1 MSTIITK
8 RQFPHYHKYTM
19 DLAGRPL
26 TLEVG
31 KLAELANAAV
41 MVGYGDTRVLCC
53 VTAAPRPRDGIDFF
67 PLSVDFEE
75 KMYAVGRIPGSFNR
89 REGRPGEK
97 GILTSRVI
105 DRPIRPLFPYDFRND
120 VSVMCT
126 VMAVDHDC
134 SPEIAA
140 LIGTSAA
147 LAISDI
153 PWNGPVAALKVGL
166 VDGKLVFNPDS
177 EQRKVSDLDVT
188 VVSTGKKVVMIE
200 AGANEVPNDVMF
212 EAIKQAHEEN
222 QKQIALINQM
232 VQEIG
237 KPKFDYPHADFNYEL
252 FNKITAD
259 FMDEA
264 KAAMDTDDKNVREQR
279 WNAMI
284 EKWHEKY
291 LEEYPNMDQYL
302 EEITYKFQK
311 MIVKKWLLE
320 GHRVDGRQKNEIR
333 PLDAEVGVLPRVH
346 GSGLFT
352 RGQTQVLSVCTL
364 DTLSANQKLDTIW
377 EETEKRYMHHYNF
390 PGYSVGEAKP
400 ARSPGRR
407 EIGHGAL
414 AERALLPVIP
424 PVEEFPYAIRVV
436 SEVVSS
442 NGSTSQGSIC
452 GSTLALMDAGVPI
465 KAPVAGIS
473 CGLIQDDDGSFTTF
487 IDIQGVEDFHGEM
500 DFKVAGTKKG
510 ITAIQMDLKNDGL
523 TMEIIRNAL
532 DITYDA
538 RCQILDQV
546 MLPCIAQPRPEVSK
560 YAPKM
565 VTMHIDPDKIRDVI
579 GKGGSVIQ
587 KIVAESGA
595 KIDIDDDGTIHI
607 ASPDAESCEKAK
619 KCIDDIVFVPEVGQ
633 LYYGRVVRLMTFGAF
648 VELAPGKDGLVH
660 ISKLADKRIE
670 KVEDACKIGD
680 MMWVKVTEI
689 DEKGRVN
696 LSHKDAMKEI
706 AAKEAAGEPI
716 K

>member
-166 VDGKLVFNPDS
+166 VDGKLVFNPDA

-352 RGQTQVLSVCTL
+352 RGQTQVLSVATL

-523 TMEIIRNAL
+523 TMEIIKNAL

-546 MLPCIAQPRPEVSK
+546 MLPCIAEPRPEVSK

-565 VTMHIDPDKIRDVI
+565 ITMHIDPDKIRDVI